1 MAKAPI
7 EGSDYIVRVLDFP
20 DATVGGSVVE
30 DSEGFHNIYINARRT
45 TEAQRESFI
54 HELRHIAR
62 DDFHNDLSIAEV
74 EDESADQPDPMLISY
89 DTVEEYAHYVEEELG
104 ITLNLSDDARIE
116 DVHETVAF
124 LKTLRDPWK
133 DTE

>member
-7 EGSDYIVRVLDFP
+7 EGSDYTVRVLDFP

-74 EDESADQPDPMLISY
+74 EDESADQPDQMLISY